1 MNNITESLIFR
12 VPLSPES
19 YAIAEQFAKQQL
31 SQQRAKEVYLNTL
44 AVYIGRDFL
53 DGLDFDTNL
62 ENADCF
68 NPIWRM
74 AEDVADVIITDLGII
89 EFRRVLPGEIS
100 FLIPEFVRE
109 NRLVYVAVGF
119 DESLD
124 FGDILGFICLSDLTE
139 SDGYVSLEMLQPA
152 ENLLDY
158 LMQLEAGRDFLLS
171 DDPLAVEF
179 RNVVEAETQ
188 EKSLG
193 LMAAALEAIYRQS
206 PDDGG
211 NWRGKGGKVLA
222 GDLPAVGKVV
232 EERMAVAT
240 RDRDEVGEAFTESKS
255 VPRTTQKLAKQ
266 LLAKLAEIWEVE
278 ET

>member
-1 MNNITESLIFR
+1 MNSMTESLIFR
-12 VPLSPES
+12 VPLSAKS
-19 YAIAEQFAKQQL
+19 HALAEEFAKQQI
-31 SQQRAKEVYLNTL
+31 SPKRAKEVYLNTL
-44 AVYIGRDFL
+44 AVHIGQEFL
-53 DGLDFDTNL
+53 EGLDFETNL

-68 NPIWRM
+68 NPVLRM
-74 AEDVADVIITDLGII
+74 AEDVADVIIPDLGII
-89 EFRRVLPGEIS
+89 EFRRVLPGETG
-100 FLIPEFVRE
+100 FFIPEMSRE

-124 FGDILGFICLSDLTE
+124 FGDILGFVCLSDLTK

-152 ENLLDY
+152 EKLLDY
-158 LMQLEAGRDFLLS
+158 LMQLEAGRNFLLS
-171 DDPLAVEF
+171 DDPLAVQF

-193 LMAAALEAIYRQS
+193 LMAAAFEAIYRQS

-222 GDLPAVGKVV
+222 GDLPAVGKVA

-240 RDRDEVGEAFTESKS
+240 KDEVGAPVAEIKS
-255 VPRTTQKLAKQ
+255 VPRNTQKLAKQ
-266 LLAKLAEIWEVE
+266 LLAKLAEIWE
-278 ET
+278 

>member
-1 MNNITESLIFR
+1 MNSITESLIFR
-12 VPLSPES
+12 IPLSPES
-19 YAIAEQFAKQQL
+19 HAIAEQFAQQQI

-44 AVYIGRDFL
+44 AVYIGQDFL
-53 DGLDFDTNL
+53 NSLDFETNL

-68 NPIWRM
+68 NPVWRM
-74 AEDVADVIITDLGII
+74 AEDVADVIIPDLGVI
-89 EFRRVLPGEIS
+89 EFRCVLPGEIG

-124 FGDILGFICLSDLTE
+124 FCDILGFICLSDLTE
-139 SDGYVSLEMLQPA
+139 SDGYISLEILQPA

-171 DDPLAVEF
+171 NDPLAVQF

-232 EERMAVAT
+232 EERMAIST
-240 RDRDEVGEAFTESKS
+240 RDEVGTPVAETKS
-255 VPRTTQKLAKQ
+255 VSRTTQKLAKQ
-266 LLAKLAEIWEVE
+266 LLGKLKEIWE
-278 ET
+278 

>member
-1 MNNITESLIFR
+1 MNSITESLIFR

-19 YAIAEQFAKQQL
+19 HAIAEQFAQQQI
-31 SQQRAKEVYLNTL
+31 SQKRAKEVYLNTL

-53 DGLDFDTNL
+53 NGLDFDTNL
-62 ENADCF
+62 ENADSF
-68 NPIWRM
+68 NPVWRM

-89 EFRRVLPGEIS
+89 EFRRVLPGETS

-139 SDGYVSLEMLQPA
+139 SDGYVSLEILQPA

-158 LMQLEAGRDFLLS
+158 LMQLEVGRDFLLS

-222 GDLPAVGKVV
+222 GDLPAVGKVM

-240 RDRDEVGEAFTESKS
+240 RDEVGEIVEEIKS

-266 LLAKLAEIWEVE
+266 LLGKLKEIWE
-278 ET
+278 

>member
-1 MNNITESLIFR
+1 MNSITESLIFR
-12 VPLSPES
+12 IPLSPES
-19 YAIAEQFAKQQL
+19 HAIAEQFAQQQI

-44 AVYIGRDFL
+44 AVYIGQDFL
-53 DGLDFDTNL
+53 NSLDFETNL

-68 NPIWRM
+68 NPVWRM
-74 AEDVADVIITDLGII
+74 AEDLADVIIPDLGVI
-89 EFRRVLPGEIS
+89 EFRRILPGETG

-109 NRLVYVAVGF
+109 NRLVYVAVCF

-139 SDGYVSLEMLQPA
+139 SDGYISLEMLQPA
-152 ENLLDY
+152 EKLLDY

-171 DDPLAVEF
+171 NDPLAVQF
-179 RNVVEAETQ
+179 RNVVEVETQ

-232 EERMAVAT
+232 EERMAIST
-240 RDRDEVGEAFTESKS
+240 RDEVGTPVAETKS
-255 VPRTTQKLAKQ
+255 VSRTTQKLAKQ
-266 LLAKLAEIWEVE
+266 LLAKLKEIWE
-278 ET
+278 

>member
-1 MNNITESLIFR
+1 MTNITESLIFR
-12 VPLSPES
+12 VPLSPKV
-19 YAIAEQFAKQQL
+19 YALAEQFAQQQI
-31 SQQRAKEVYLNTL
+31 SQKRAKEVYLNTL
-44 AVYIGRDFL
+44 AVHIGQDFL
-53 DGLDFDTNL
+53 DRLDFDTNL

-68 NPIWRM
+68 NHLLRM
-74 AEDVADVIITDLGII
+74 AEDVADVIIPNLGVI
-89 EFRRVLPGEIS
+89 EFRRVLPGETG
-100 FLIPEFVRE
+100 FFIPEFVRE

-124 FGDILGFICLSDLTE
+124 FGDILGFVRLSDLTE

-179 RNVVEAETQ
+179 RKVVETETR

-211 NWRGKGGKVLA
+211 NWRGKGGKVLS
-222 GDLPAVGKVV
+222 GDLPTVGKVV

-240 RDRDEVGEAFTESKS
+240 RDRDEVGETVVESKS
-255 VPRTTQKLAKQ
+255 VSRTTQKLAKQ
-266 LLAKLAEIWEVE
+266 LLGKLKEIWG
-278 ET
+278 